1 MRFMEAPIICRGFV
15 LCIGHISADHTFVV
29 TPEDTM
35 KDGTFS
41 QVNYCIFGKCDL
53 YDSSDN
59 LVDEIVEG
67 DSYDGTEYYGKG
79 YKCVTPENIGG
90 SWFSINPLPA
100 TKIYDFE
107 VLGEDDTRTIVG
119 DGIERTIICVTGSM
133 TVNDKTL
140 TEKQYARILNGKT
153 ANITIAKGSKAIY
166 FNDSGKK
173 QVN

>member
-1 MRFMEAPIICRGFV
+1 
-15 LCIGHISADHTFVV
+15 
-29 TPEDTM
+29 M

-107 VLGEDDTRTIVG
+107 VLGEDETRTIVG

-133 TVNDKTL
+133 TVNDKML